1 MSSEVKAVFESVVAG
16 DKTAAVSAVQAA
28 LAGGA
33 PVALI
38 LSQGLIAGMA
48 AVGERFECGD
58 YFVPDMLLAARAMQ
72 AGLDLLRPLLQQ
84 AHVQPAG
91 RVLIGTV
98 QGDLHEIGKNLVVM
112 MLEGAGYAVTDL
124 GVDVAPERFVEAVR
138 DSPPD
143 VLAMSAL
150 LSTTILGMK
159 RTVEALQAAGLR
171 GQVKVI
177 VGGAPVTEEYARLV
191 GADGYAADASQAAAL
206 VQSLMSQQSGL
217 PPVMAPSTR

>member
-1 MSSEVKAVFESVVAG
+1 MSAEINAVFEAVVAG
-16 DKTAAVSAVQAA
+16 DKTAAAEAVRDA

-33 PVALI
+33 PVDRI
-38 LSQGLIAGMA
+38 LSQGLIAGMT

-84 AHVQPAG
+84 ANVQPAG
-91 RVLIGTV
+91 RVVIGTV

-112 MLEGAGYAVTDL
+112 MLEGAGYPVTDL

-138 DSPPD
+138 AGPPD

-150 LSTTILGMK
+150 LSTTIPGMR

-177 VGGAPVTEEYARLV
+177 VGGAPVTEQYARQV
-191 GADGYAADASQAAAL
+191 GADGYAADASQTPAL
-206 VQSLMSQQSGL
+206 VRSLLRQ
-217 PPVMAPSTR
+217 P